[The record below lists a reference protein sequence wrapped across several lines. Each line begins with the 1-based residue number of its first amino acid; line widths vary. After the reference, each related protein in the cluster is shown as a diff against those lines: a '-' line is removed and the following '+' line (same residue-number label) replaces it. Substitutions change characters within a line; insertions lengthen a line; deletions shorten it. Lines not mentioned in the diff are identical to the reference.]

1 MNLIPQWTQLW
12 KMYSVQ
18 LAAVLVALNTAAYM
32 WPSFQ
37 ALFSPEVFAAV
48 NGLLAAGIAVVRA
61 IQQPALTASTAP

>member
-37 ALFSPEVFAAV
+37 AMFSPEIFAAV
-48 NGLLAAGIAVVRA
+48 NGFLGTAVAVARA